1 MFPTAQVSVCDEI
14 STCGLLLHVDVL
26 TRLRSHLTYNIG
38 LMYNLEIGDKCQNIR
53 RQHILRARL
62 VCGPQVQFSTAV
74 IGCIWKTCIY
84 QFAIVKNDMGSPS
97 CKFP

>member
-38 LMYNLEIGDKCQNIR
+38 YGFEQSDWLGTY
-53 RQHILRARL
+53 
-62 VCGPQVQFSTAV
+62 VV
-74 IGCIWKTCIY
+74 
-84 QFAIVKNDMGSPS
+84 
-97 CKFP
+97 